1 MSKKNRT
8 RPQAAIGPTNKLV
21 AKPPFFWSGPYEG
34 IDVRPPGEGTELDN
48 GSLVDWKD
56 NGIFG
61 LEVVRSSLLV
71 AMLVLLAGCSNLET
85 NRVQLPPRHHRIATS
100 KLHEITTPDYH
111 KPVED
116 EALPGAIE

>member
-1 MSKKNRT
+1 MSKKNGT
-8 RPQAAIGPTNKLV
+8 RPQAAIGPT
-21 AKPPFFWSGPYEG
+21 
-34 IDVRPPGEGTELDN
+34 
-48 GSLVDWKD
+48 SLA
-56 NGIFG
+56 I
-61 LEVVRSSLLV
+61 LLV
-71 AMLVLLAGCSNLET
+71 LAGCSNLET